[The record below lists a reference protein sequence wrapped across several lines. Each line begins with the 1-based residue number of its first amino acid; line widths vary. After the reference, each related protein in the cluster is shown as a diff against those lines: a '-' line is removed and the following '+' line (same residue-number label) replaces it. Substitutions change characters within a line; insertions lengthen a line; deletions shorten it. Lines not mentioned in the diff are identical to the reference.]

1 MVRTC
6 ERKKEKKREIE
17 IEIVDVVS
25 ILSFFIF
32 RIDIRG
38 QKTFEEKIVGD
49 GRIRRSKIGGG

>member
-38 QKTFEEKIVGD
+38 
-49 GRIRRSKIGGG
+49 